1 MYSFE
6 SLKAGTLKV
15 IGFDIDINAIDKAYK
30 KSIEEDL
37 SFLPLYFNAMNP
49 SSKLGWNENERR
61 SFKERMNF
69 DAMIAL
75 AFEHHL
81 ALGNNVPLEDVVKWL
96 MNIAP
101 KGLIEYVDKDDE
113 TVKKML
119 ALKGD
124 IFPDYNLKNFEKYI
138 ETNGKIINKFSISN
152 TRILYEFE
160 KH

>member
-113 TVKKML
+113 TVKKCL
-119 ALKGD
+119 L
-124 IFPDYNLKNFEKYI
+124 
-138 ETNGKIINKFSISN
+138 
-152 TRILYEFE
+152 
-160 KH
+160 

>member
-1 MYSFE
+1 
-6 SLKAGTLKV
+6 
-15 IGFDIDINAIDKAYK
+15 
-30 KSIEEDL
+30 
-37 SFLPLYFNAMNP
+37 
-49 SSKLGWNENERR
+49 
-61 SFKERMNF
+61 
-69 DAMIAL
+69 MIAL

-81 ALGNNVPLEDVVKWL
+81 ALGNNIPLEDVVKWI

-124 IFPDYNLKNFEKYI
+124 IFPNYNLKNFEKYI
-138 ETNGKIINKFSISN
+138 ESNGKIINKSSISN

-160 KH
+160 KY